1 LSPFD
6 SEEATFSIGIQMEEQ
21 RLYLIMLG
29 EIVLRE
35 GTTIAEVRFSDL
47 L

>member
-1 LSPFD
+1 LSLFD
-6 SEEATFSIGIQMEEQ
+6 SEEATFSIGIQTEEQ

-35 GTTIAEVRFSDL
+35 GTTIAELGLSDL